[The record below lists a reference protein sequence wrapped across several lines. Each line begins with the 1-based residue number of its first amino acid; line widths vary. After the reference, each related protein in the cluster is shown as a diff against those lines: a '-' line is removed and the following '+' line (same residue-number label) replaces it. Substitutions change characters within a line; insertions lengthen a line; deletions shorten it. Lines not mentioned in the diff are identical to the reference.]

1 MNVVCSDKVEY
12 PLFIY
17 SWFNNQV
24 SRQPR
29 FLLPQ
34 SVCPCWTFHSETT
47 RNEETIPPPQRIP
60 AGSLNVFS
68 LRFIL
73 TCRRSIENTIFLFK
87 FCIMYIRV
95 SIILRAWNAS
105 QTACSNNISPNWT
118 DIFIT
123 KKFRK
128 KQYFGNILYPHP
140 SPILFGSQK
149 GLPSLRRS
157 LPLIFL
163 FNFLAPT
170 HNCAKRLQA

>member
-1 MNVVCSDKVEY
+1 MWFALTKWNIHC
-12 PLFIY
+12 LFTADSIIR
-17 SWFNNQV
+17 SPDSQGSFSPSQCAHV
-24 SRQPR
+24 GLSTRKQPGMKK
-29 FLLPQ
+29 Q
-34 SVCPCWTFHSETT
+34 S
-47 RNEETIPPPQRIP
+47 PPQRIP